1 MTISR
6 LPLAELAALV
16 CSTFQKHGITT
27 VLTGGSC
34 VTLYSEGRYVSK
46 DIDLVLTAT
55 SDIKLVESAL
65 AELGFRCKGRT
76 YAHPKV
82 KYTVDVLPAPPT
94 IGRERVR
101 CPVARIV
108 RGLRLLML
116 SPTDC
121 VKDRLSAFFYWDD
134 RQALKQALLVAR
146 AQRVNRVEIRR
157 WARAEKM
164 TARLREFEAE
174 MRAVGRGRDA

>member
-1 MTISR
+1 MQVSR
-6 LPLAELAALV
+6 LSLVELAALV
-16 CSTFQKHGITT
+16 CSTFQKHGMTT

-34 VTLYSEGRYVSK
+34 VTLYSEGKYVSK
-46 DIDLVLTAT
+46 DIDLVLGAT
-55 SDIKLVESAL
+55 TDLALVEGAL
-65 AELGFRCKGRT
+65 AELGFRRKGRA

-101 CPVARIV
+101 RPVARSV
-108 RGLRLLML
+108 QGLRLLML

-121 VKDRLSAFFYWDD
+121 VKDRLAAFFFWDD

-146 AQRVNRVEIRR
+146 AQRVNRAEIRR
-157 WARAEKM
+157 WARAERM

-174 MRAVGRGRDA
+174 MRSRTKAGE